1 MPGSACHVRKRHQPD
16 PRCRRPAGNGDGGGD
31 GNGDGT
37 NGDGAAAQTAF
48 ALLLPSN
55 NSVALSFAAVRLGG
69 NTLDVRFIADNVA
82 PGEAHPLHIHGFTDG
97 VTERL
102 AVAGDDADGD
112 GFVETAEGAT
122 AAFGPII
129 ASLTASGDVDPA
141 LGGSADFDV
150 AGADGRIVSSRSYT
164 PDPSDPE
171 DQDVLTSLQ
180 DQLEGRMIKLHGL
193 DVAAGAGDRGCGAGR
208 GRAVAGDTN
217 GTSDRPA
224 LAA

>member
-1 MPGSACHVRKRHQPD
+1 M
-16 PRCRRPAGNGDGGGD
+16 
-31 GNGDGT
+31 

-55 NSVALSFAAVRLGG
+55 NSGASFAAVRLGR
-69 NTLDVRFIADNVA
+69 NTLDVRFIAANVT
-82 PGEAHPLHIHGFTDG
+82 PGEAHPPHIHGFTDG
-97 VTERL
+97 GTERL
-102 AVAGDDADGD
+102 AVAGDDGDGD
-112 GFVETAEGAT
+112 GFVETAEGAA

-141 LGGSADFDV
+141 LGGPGDFDV
-150 AGADGRIVSSRSYT
+150 AGADGRIVSSRIYT
-164 PDPSDPE
+164 LDPSDQE

-208 GRAVAGDTN
+208 GHAGR
-217 GTSDRPA
+217 GGG
-224 LAA
+224 